1 MFLDY
6 AGRFLM
12 RLKLSS
18 VLSVLSFVPV
28 CMATGSTALAQ
39 TVANSAPPAATNWL
53 MVAPFM
59 ELKLDLGAQFS
70 AAAGDIIAPR
80 QEIVRYAATP
90 KAGVVLKAA
99 SAPRIRTFPQSIPE
113 NSILFEVG
121 LSDGIGPSDSVG
133 YCAQRVPEQGVRET
147 QCFVDVN
154 SDGKFDA
161 TYTGYETWQGKN
173 LYWGRLANLASIP
186 PVPYEPAGPGVFAP
200 EPMSFSLKR
209 VRNGIAAFE
218 LSLGPPNNAVPT
230 RNCKLD
236 RVTPCR
242 LGRHVFTLE
251 AAGAG
256 VKVISVAEVNDG
268 MDITTT
274 RYN

>member
-1 MFLDY
+1 
-6 AGRFLM
+6 M
-12 RLKLSS
+12 RLTLLL
-18 VLSVLSFVPV
+18 VLGVLGIVPV
-28 CMATGSTALAQ
+28 CSAIGSAALAQ
-39 TVANSAPPAATNWL
+39 TSANSPPPAATNWL

-59 ELKLDLGAQFS
+59 ELRLDLDAQFN

-80 QEIVRYAATP
+80 QQIVRYAATP
-90 KAGVVLKAA
+90 KAGVILKAA

-121 LSDGIGPSDSVG
+121 LSDGRGPSDSAG

-186 PVPYEPAGPGVFAP
+186 PVPYEPAGAGVFSP

-209 VRNGIAAFE
+209 VRNGVAAFE
-218 LSLGPPNNAVPT
+218 FSLGPPNNGVPP
-230 RNCKLD
+230 RSCKLD

-251 AAGAG
+251 AAGVG
-256 VKVISVAEVNDG
+256 VKVISVTEVHDG
-268 MDITTT
+268 MDITTV